1 MKQVFCFCLILFLS
15 GLFTSFK
22 NPATEPAE
30 FETYTQAI
38 PASEVSFKMIAIPAG
53 EFMMGSPES
62 ESKRKPDEGP
72 QHKVKL
78 DAFWMSELEV
88 TWDLFELYA
97 YKELEK
103 KTAEAL
109 SATNVL
115 NNKAVDAV
123 SRPTTPY
130 VDMSFGMGKKG
141 YPAICMTHYAA
152 VHFCKWLYAKTGVF
166 YRLPTEAEWEYACRA
181 GTTSTYS
188 FGDAADQLGD
198 YAWYFENS
206 NGKTQRVGKKKP
218 NPWGLYDM
226 HGNVAEWTYDQYVP
240 DYYKQ
245 FAGKTAVNPVVVPT
259 KLYPHAAKGGS
270 WDDDADRLRSAA
282 RRGSNAQWKKR
293 DPQLPRSDWWLT
305 DAQFVGFR
313 VVRPVKQPSAA
324 EIEKY
329 FYKAI
334 TDQ

>member
-1 MKQVFCFCLILFLS
+1 MKQVFCFFWILFFAS
-15 GLFTSFK
+15 AFVPFRYT
-22 NPATEPAE
+22 PAE
-30 FETYTQAI
+30 FVPYTQTI
-38 PASEVSFKMIAIPAG
+38 PASEVSFKMVAIPAG
-53 EFMMGSPES
+53 EFLMGSS
-62 ESKRKPDEGP
+62 EAEAKRKPDEGP

-78 DAFWMSELEV
+78 DAFWMSEMEV
-88 TWDLFELYA
+88 TWDMFELYA

-103 KTAEAL
+103 KTAENL

-115 NNKAVDAV
+115 TNKAVDAV

-130 VDMSFGMGKKG
+130 VDMSFGMGKTG

-181 GTTSTYS
+181 GTTTPYS
-188 FGDAADQLGD
+188 FGDSPDQLGE
-198 YAWYFENS
+198 YAWYYENS

-240 DYYKQ
+240 EYYKQ
-245 FAGKTAVNPVVVPT
+245 LAGKTAVNPVVTPT
-259 KLYPHAAKGGS
+259 KLYPHAVKGGS
-270 WDDDADRLRSAA
+270 WDDDADKLRSAA

-293 DPQLPRSDWWLT
+293 DPQLPRSAWWLT

-313 VVRPVKQPSAA
+313 VIRPLKQPTPE